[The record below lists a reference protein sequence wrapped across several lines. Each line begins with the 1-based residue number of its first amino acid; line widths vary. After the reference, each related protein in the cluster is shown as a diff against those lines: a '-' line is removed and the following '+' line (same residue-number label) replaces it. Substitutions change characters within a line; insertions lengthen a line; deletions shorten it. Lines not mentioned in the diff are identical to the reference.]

1 MRARVRTRVTVDATF
16 SRRVQ
21 AAANQAARITFDQA
35 WEHILDTMGSPVWRW
50 TPGRVTYRGGT
61 YRKDGSRTKGTAVGS
76 PRNIVD
82 TGLLRASGSMTV
94 TGTLATFRFSLNYA
108 TAVHN
113 GAYIYPWG
121 DKTRQRVYL
130 PARPFVTAPLGLV
143 PYSGVPVF
151 PIQQTFRVNFQHA
164 WRTVK

>member
-1 MRARVRTRVTVDATF
+1 MRATVRTRVTVDATF

-50 TPGRVTYRGGT
+50 TPGRVTYRG
-61 YRKDGSRTKGTAVGS
+61 KE
-76 PRNIVD
+76 
-82 TGLLRASGSMTV
+82 L
-94 TGTLATFRFSLNYA
+94 TLATFRFSLNSA

-113 GAYIYPWG
+113 GAWIYPWG

-130 PARPFVTAPLGLV
+130 LPRPYVTAPLGLV